1 MTALMTLDAW
11 VKATD
16 ENYLA
21 DFIREGGASVKFA
34 IAMEG
39 ESTSRLQS
47 AITTAAAN
55 QGYMTASVDAAATKI
70 SAIEQVVYAITDQ
83 LDFGPM
89 IDQLI
94 MTLAGR
100 IPYQVP
106 SSFDSSPV
114 QRQIADYNDTGV
126 EIVSVE
132 LRKLLQNEL
141 MKNTLLTRDLK
152 IAMTQLAL
160 ARLNGGDQYPVVL
173 EVVSAWLGG
182 RIQALRQLKD
192 YLIHAKVVK
201 ANARSVFAS
210 LLTTISLAGLPGL
223 VVTLD
228 ISQLMATEKNPEK
241 LNYTKSALLDA
252 YEVLREFIDATDD
265 LENFLLVVT
274 APQSFLDLEPA
285 GRGIGRYQAL
295 RARVYDEVR
304 DRNLANPMS
313 ALIRVSAGANEVN
326 S

>member
-1 MTALMTLDAW
+1 MTAIMTLDAW
-11 VKATD
+11 IEATD
-16 ENYLA
+16 TNYLA

-34 IAMEG
+34 IAMED
-39 ESTSRLQS
+39 ESTSRLRRS
-47 AITTAAAN
+47 IIEAAAA
-55 QGYMTASVDAAATKI
+55 QGYMTASVDSSETRI
-70 SAIEQVVYAITDQ
+70 SAIEQVVYAIADQ

-94 MTLAGR
+94 MNLANKV
-100 IPYQVP
+100 PYRVP
-106 SSFDSSPV
+106 TAFDSSPV
-114 QRQIADYNDTGV
+114 QRQIADFNDTGV

-141 MKNTLLTRDLK
+141 MKNTLLARDFK

-160 ARLNGGDQYPVVL
+160 ARLSGGDQYPVVL

-182 RIQALRQLKD
+182 RIAALKQLKD
-192 YLIHAKVVK
+192 YQIHAKVVK
-201 ANARSVFAS
+201 ANARSIFAS
-210 LLTTISLAGLPGL
+210 LLTTLSMAKLPGL

-228 ISQLMATEKNPEK
+228 ISQLLATERSPEK
-241 LNYTKSALLDA
+241 LSYTKSALLDA

-265 LENFLLVVT
+265 LEHFLLVVT
-274 APQSFLDLEPA
+274 APQSFLDLEPS

-304 DRNLANPMS
+304 DRKLANPMS
-313 ALIRVSAGANEVN
+313 ALIRVSAGHNEVN